1 MSAVT
6 DEKIKKDVVDQLYW
20 DSRVDAS
27 EIDIEVDDGKVIL
40 KGEVPDYGS
49 KASASS
55 DAWTIEGVTA
65 VENDIQVNYPS
76 AMTVPTD
83 EDLASNIRTSLELDA
98 DIDATDIDIS
108 VTGGIVTLEGAVD
121 TYWKKERVEDVASNA
136 EGLVDLVNKISIVPT
151 EDFLDKNIAEEIVGS
166 ISRNFNVDEEEID
179 VIVKDGEV
187 TLSGKVDDWNA
198 YRAVLDAAEFT
209 PGVTDVKDHLI
220 IESL

>member
-6 DEKIKKDVVDQLYW
+6 DEKIKKEVVDQLYW

-27 EIDIEVDDGKVIL
+27 EIDIEVDDGTVLL
-40 KGEVPDYGS
+40 KGEAPDYGS

-55 DAWTIEGVTA
+55 DSWTIEGVTA

-76 AMTVPTD
+76 TMTVPTD
-83 EDLASNIRTSLELDA
+83 EDIASNIRTSLELDA

-108 VTGGIVTLEGAVD
+108 VTGGIVTLEGTVD
-121 TYWKKERVEDVASNA
+121 AYWKKQRVEDVASNA
-136 EGLVDLVNKISIVPT
+136 EGVVDLVNKISIVPT
-151 EDFLDKNIAEEIVGS
+151 EDFLDKDIAEEIIGS
-166 ISRNFNVDEEEID
+166 ISRNFNVNEEEID

-209 PGVTDVKDHLI
+209 PGVKDVKDHLI

>member
-6 DEKIKKDVVDQLYW
+6 DEKIKKEVVDQLYW

-27 EIDIEVDDGKVIL
+27 EIDIEVDDGKVLL

-55 DAWTIEGVTA
+55 GAWTIEGVTT

-76 AMTVPTD
+76 TMTVPTD
-83 EDLASNIRTSLELDA
+83 EDIASSIRTSLELDA

-108 VTGGIVTLEGAVD
+108 VTGGIVTLEGTVD
-121 TYWKKERVEDVASNA
+121 AYWKKQRVEDIASNA
-136 EGLVDLVNKISIVPT
+136 EGVVDLVNKISIVPT
-151 EDFLDKNIAEEIVGS
+151 EDFLDKDIAEEIIGS
-166 ISRNFNVDEEEID
+166 ISRNFNVNEEEID

-209 PGVTDVKDHLI
+209 PGVKDVKDQLI

>member
-1 MSAVT
+1 MSVVS

-27 EIDIEVDDGKVIL
+27 EIDIEVDDGKVVL
-40 KGEVPDYGS
+40 KGDVPDYGS

-65 VENDIQVNYPS
+65 VENDIMVNYPS
-76 AMTVPTD
+76 SITVPRD
-83 EDLASNIRTSLELDA
+83 EDIASNIRTSLELDV
-98 DIDATDIDIS
+98 DIDAADIDIS
-108 VTGGIVTLEGAVD
+108 VTGGIVTLEGSVD
-121 TYWKKERVEDVASNA
+121 AYWKKERVEHKASNS
-136 EGLVDLVNKISIVPT
+136 EGVVDIVNKISIVST
-151 EDFLDKNIAEEIVGS
+151 ENFLDKDIAEEIMGS
-166 ISRNFNVDEEEID
+166 ISRNFNVDEENID

-187 TLSGKVDDWNA
+187 TLSGSVSDWNA

-209 PGVTDVKDHLI
+209 PGVKDVKDHLI